1 VSAPGFPD
9 TLLAFDAAGGGCSV
23 AVWRE
28 GAVAARRQESMRRG
42 QAERLVPMIQAAM
55 DDAGLAYAALDAVAV
70 TTGPGGFT
78 GVRIGLATARGFA
91 LALGRPT
98 VGVSSFEAAA
108 AATDPAARRG
118 RTLAVLI
125 DARRDDLFVQ
135 AFDAALEPL
144 TAPGA
149 CRPEALAATL
159 PEGPLL
165 LAGDAVA
172 QGRSALKA
180 AGRDLAVAESPAQ
193 VDAAVVARL
202 AAARPLPGPD
212 APPPR
217 PLYLRAPDVTPPPAG
232 MGEARRG

>member
-1 VSAPGFPD
+1 VSASGFPD

-23 AVWRE
+23 AVWRQ
-28 GAVAARRQESMRRG
+28 GAVVARRHEAMRRG
-42 QAERLVPMIQAAM
+42 QAERLVPMIEAAM
-55 DDAGLAYAALDAVAV
+55 DEAGLAYAALDAVAV

-91 LALGRPT
+91 LALDRPV

-108 AATDPAARRG
+108 AATDPAARR

-125 DARRDDLFVQ
+125 DARRDDLYVQ
-135 AFDAALEPL
+135 AFNADLKPL

-149 CRPEALAATL
+149 CPPEALAATL

-172 QGRSALKA
+172 QGRPALAA

-232 MGEARRG
+232 TGEARRG